1 MMQFESSYT
10 VRGVKLRMFR
20 GGQGE
25 PALFLHGAAGLSH
38 WTPFFETMSHG
49 FDFIAIEHPG
59 YGKSDAPEW
68 ISSMGELAAF
78 YLDVIEGLGVDRVH
92 LIGSSLGG
100 WLASEIAVRNST
112 LLRSL
117 TLLGPA
123 GLRRDD
129 IPVPDMLSWTPQEVT
144 RKAYFDQSIVER
156 ILSMEMTHEQKQM
169 LAKNRAST
177 ARLGGGPTGF
187 FNPVLEGQLNALM
200 TPSLVLWGDTD
211 LICPTPYAEV
221 WSKALPRSR
230 KVILPQCGHLP
241 HFEQPEETARQ
252 IQGFLT
258 QL

>member
-1 MMQFESSYT
+1 MQFESTYT

-20 GGQGE
+20 GGHGE
-25 PALFLHGAAGLSH
+25 PTLFLHGAAGLSH

-59 YGKSDAPEW
+59 YGKSDSPEW
-68 ISSMGELAAF
+68 ISSIDELATF
-78 YLDVIEGLGVDRVH
+78 YLDVIEGLGVERVH

-100 WLASEIAVRNST
+100 WLASEIAVRNSA

-144 RKAYFDQSIVER
+144 RKAYFDQEIVER
-156 ILSMEMTHEQKQM
+156 ILSMDMTDEQKQM

-177 ARLGGGPTGF
+177 ARLGGPTGF
-187 FNPVLEGQLNALM
+187 FNPALEEQLRQLT

-211 LICPTPYAEV
+211 LICPTPYADV
-221 WSKALPRSR
+221 WSSALPRVR
-230 KVILPQCGHLP
+230 KVILPRCGHLP
-241 HFEQPEETARQ
+241 HFEQPEETARH
-252 IQGFLT
+252 IKAFLGE
-258 QL
+258 L